1 MLTGRIRNT
10 RYRLMLKQIA
20 EAMERK
26 EVKPISK
33 ADNEEKPKK
42 DGKYI

>member
-1 MLTGRIRNT
+1 MRVDSHN
-10 RYRLMLKQIA
+10 YRLMLEQIKRIM
-20 EAMERK
+20 EERK
-26 EVKPISK
+26 VKPISK

>member
-1 MLTGRIRNT
+1 MMTGRISNT
-10 RYRLMLKQIA
+10 RYGLMLKHIA
-20 EAMERK
+20 EIMKERK
-26 EVKPISK
+26 VKPISK